1 MAGTQPQ
8 PSTLWLRG
16 EVDKFIEEF
25 EKEYKAQKYK
35 TNLES
40 ERRMRKL
47 LKNFNK
53 EVIRPY
59 VDSTLKREPEPT
71 VDGRPVP
78 F

>member
-8 PSTLWLRG
+8 PSTLWLRD

>member
-1 MAGTQPQ
+1 MAVTPPQ
-8 PSTLWLRG
+8 QSTRWLRD

-35 TNLES
+35 TNLQS
-40 ERRMRKL
+40 EKRMRKI

-53 EVIRPY
+53 NVIKPY
-59 VDSTLKREPEPT
+59 VDTTLKREPEPT